1 MAHQDLPRQMP
12 NSAIP
17 RPSRSRQD
25 SSAGTRRWQEVP
37 GAEEDKAL
45 PPAFPIPSLARDGA
59 MVTNHLDAIPV
70 HHPGDAGST
79 RDRFSL
85 RTFIRIVS

>member
-1 MAHQDLPRQMP
+1 MP
-12 NSAIP
+12 WLVQGSVKLRYSPSDESALG
-17 RPSRSRQD
+17 
-25 SSAGTRRWQEVP
+25 ATRRWQEVP
-37 GAEEDKAL
+37 GAREDKA
-45 PPAFPIPSLARDGA
+45 FPSPSPGAPQRDAGA

-70 HHPGDAGST
+70 HHPVDAGST